1 MEEIKQNGDCGCG
14 CGTGGTV
21 GEGTKSILCSCAL
34 GIATVPC
41 QQWNGTYDTEKA
53 LKRGTVFPELD
64 LPFFLGG
71 VEDGK

>member
-1 MEEIKQNGDCGCG
+1 MEEIKQDCGCG
-14 CGTGGTV
+14 CAS
-21 GEGTKSILCSCAL
+21 EAKNMLCNCVL

-53 LKRGTVFPELD
+53 LRRGTVFPELD

-71 VEDGK
+71 DTDGK